1 MNIVI
6 IKFLQSL
13 SKEEAREHFNKK
25 PTEQTIGKPIP
36 SPRSWEIVD
45 NILKMGIKNEA
56 VLFNL
61 IAGAVGTDTATKF
74 CTFKSNFE
82 TYDLMS
88 ALEDRNKINV
98 SKLDDVALYD
108 MCDQFVTLVKNN
120 FFNFGVGTIYKNVC
134 ELLLYLLKNKKH
146 FFYYIVNKIDISN
159 DKLRSIF
166 SLYKTDTNLDVEDII
181 FKEVV

>member
-45 NILKMGIKNEA
+45 NILKMGIKNET

-61 IAGAVGTDTATKF
+61 IAGAVGKETATKF

-82 TYDLMS
+82 TFDLMS
-88 ALEDRNKINV
+88 MLD
-98 SKLDDVALYD
+98 SKQSIDFSELDAIELYD
-108 MCDQFVTLVKNN
+108 TCDQFVTLMKND

-134 ELLLYLLKNKKH
+134 EFLLFLLKYKKS
-146 FFYYIVNKIDISN
+146 FFYYVMNRIDITSG
-159 DKLRSIF
+159 KLHSIF
-166 SLYKTDTNLDVEDII
+166 SLYNNETHVDVADMIL
-181 FKEVV
+181 KEVI

>member
-45 NILKMGIKNEA
+45 NILKMGIKNET

-61 IAGAVGTDTATKF
+61 IAGAVGKETATEF

-82 TYDLMS
+82 TFDLMS
-88 ALEDRNKINV
+88 ALEDRNKIDV

-134 ELLLYLLKNKKH
+134 ELLLYLLKYKNSF
-146 FFYYIVNKIDISN
+146 FFYTMSKVDITN
-159 DKLRSIF
+159 EKLLNIF
-166 SLYKTDTNLDVEDII
+166 SLYKNQTGIDVEDMILR
-181 FKEVV
+181 EVI